1 MARVGEAGT
10 AVIVL
15 DVRPWPL
22 DGGAWL
28 TNTAKALTAAGLDAE
43 AVSRL
48 TATLVGARSFSL
60 LQEGCVAALGRY
72 YTVTGYEVK
81 A

>member
-1 MARVGEAGT
+1 VPETEA
-10 AVIVL
+10 AVKPPL
-15 DVRPWPL
+15 DVSPWPL
-22 DGGAWL
+22 DGGQWL
-28 TNTAKALTAAGLDAE
+28 TRTADALTAAGLDAA

-60 LQEGCVAALGRY
+60 LQEGCVAVLGRHY
-72 YTVTGYEVK
+72 AVTGHEVK

>member
-1 MARVGEAGT
+1 MKPP
-10 AVIVL
+10 L
-15 DVRPWPL
+15 DVSLWPL
-22 DGGAWL
+22 DGGQWL
-28 TNTAKALTAAGLDAE
+28 AKTAEALRVAGVDAA

-72 YTVTGYEVK
+72 FTVTGYEVK